1 MKTLIAT
8 TGNGRYLLKV
18 WLPTLRQRGEYNG
31 DILILDYD
39 YTPDVVE
46 RLQEDKNILLR
57 KVKKI
62 YDLIPCDRFRAFSEV
77 LKDLHQNYDVIMTID
92 MDTEFFKPIQ
102 PLFDMAQEKI
112 RYVKEW
118 VALRAWFKPSGLPN
132 IDEIWKKIESRPII
146 NSGMIVGPTKLIYE
160 TTKFIAENLKYKNSW
175 GYDQMLLNIYLY
187 CFDVPSQNIDE
198 KWNYILKGYL
208 IVGKVLDVFDNEIAI
223 LHKRNV

>member
-8 TGNGRYLLKV
+8 TGNGRYLLRV

-39 YTPDVVE
+39 FTPDVVE
-46 RLQEDKNILLR
+46 NLRKENNILIK
-57 KVKKI
+57 KVEKV
-62 YDLIPCDRFRAFSEV
+62 YNLIPSDRFRAFYEIF
-77 LKDLHQNYDVIMTID
+77 KDLHQNYDVIMLID

-102 PLFDMAQEKI
+102 PLFDMSQEKI

-118 VALRAWFKPSGLPN
+118 VALRAWFKPEGLPN
-132 IDEIWKKIESRPII
+132 IDEVWRKIEPRPII
-146 NSGMIVGPTKLIYE
+146 NSGMIIGPAKLIYQ
-160 TTKFIAENLKYKNSW
+160 TTKFIAENLKYRNSW

-187 CFDVPSQNIDE
+187 CFDIPSESIEE
-198 KWNYILKGYL
+198 KWNYIQKGYL

>member
-1 MKTLIAT
+1 MRTLIAT

-39 YTPDVVE
+39 FTPDVIE

-57 KVKKI
+57 KVKKV
-62 YDLIPCDRFRAFSEV
+62 YDLIPCDRFRAFSEI
-77 LKDLHQNYDVIMTID
+77 LKDLYQNYDVIMTID

-118 VALRAWFKPSGLPN
+118 AALRAWFKPEGLPN
-132 IDEIWKKIESRPII
+132 IDDIWRRIESRPII
-146 NSGMIVGPTKLIYE
+146 NGGMIVGPAKLIYQ

-175 GYDQMLLNIYLY
+175 GYDQMLLDIYLY
-187 CFDVPSQNIDE
+187 CFDVPSESIDE

-208 IVGKVLDVFDNEIAI
+208 IVGKVFDIFDNEIAI